1 MKYAGAKTGSNEF
14 AFVDELQLL
23 FADAL
28 SGTLFCF
35 HFDSCNRGYCRLS
48 FAALHF
54 DVCVRFSSDA

>member
-1 MKYAGAKTGSNEF
+1 MKYVRVKTDLSEF

-35 HFDSCNRGYCRLS
+35 YFDSCNRGYCRLS